1 MTNGKSFVLFD
12 TPERSLLY
20 PFTETRSIAEIR
32 CGILTVK
39 ERWELLLG
47 CNTTVLTEEYLQGDY
62 VPRSEG
68 ATTFINAAV
77 FPDEPIKAAIKILK
91 PGDRLVHKQTV
102 IAFCT
107 DDKNIYTI
115 QHVQQHVSSNVI
127 DYNNEPFL
135 IKYPWQLTQFNHKAI
150 EADYRWITKDKQS
163 QHISATN
170 RLIAEENIFTEE
182 GATVEHVTIN
192 ASAGPVYIGKNVTLM
207 EGCLIRGPFAACEG
221 AVLKMGT
228 TIYGATTIG
237 PYCIAGGEIKNAI
250 MMGYSNKAH
259 HGYLGDAVIG
269 EWCNLGAGTSNSNI
283 KNNAADIILKRTDGV
298 PINIGAKCGLM
309 MGDYTRCAINT
320 SFNTA
325 TFAGVACNIFGDG
338 LTPKQ
343 MAHFTWGYSD
353 KYNFDKA
360 LQHIANWKKF
370 KNQLLTQKETHILE
384 HLYKQIQ

>member
-1 MTNGKSFVLFD
+1 MTNGNSFVLFD

-32 CGILTVK
+32 FGILTVK
-39 ERWELLLG
+39 ERWELLLS

-62 VPRSEG
+62 VPRLEG
-68 ATTFINAAV
+68 ATIFINAAV
-77 FPDEPIKAAIKILK
+77 FPDETINAAIKILK
-91 PGDRLVHKQTV
+91 PGDSLVHKQNV
-102 IAFCT
+102 IAFCINE
-107 DDKNIYTI
+107 KGIQTI
-115 QHVQQHVSSNVI
+115 QNIQEHTPLNLIEYSN
-127 DYNNEPFL
+127 ELFL
-135 IKYPWQLTQFNHKAI
+135 IQYPWHLTQFNHTAIKADFKLVTQNRK
-150 EADYRWITKDKQS
+150 APPV
-163 QHISATN
+163 SATN
-170 RLIAEENIFTEE
+170 RVVAAENIFIEE
-182 GATVEHVTIN
+182 GATVEHCMVN
-192 ASAGPVYIGKNVTLM
+192 ASAGPVYIGKDVTLM
-207 EGCLIRGPFAACEG
+207 EGCLIRGPFVACEG

-228 TIYGATTIG
+228 AVYGATTIG

-269 EWCNLGAGTSNSNI
+269 EWCNLGAGTSNSNV
-283 KNNAADIILKRTDGV
+283 KNNAADIILKRGDEAPV
-298 PINIGAKCGLM
+298 NIGIKCGLM
-309 MGDYTRCAINT
+309 MGDYSRCAVNT

-338 LTPKQ
+338 LTPKHI
-343 MAHFTWGYSD
+343 ADFTWGYSN

-360 LQHIANWKKF
+360 LQHIANWKKL